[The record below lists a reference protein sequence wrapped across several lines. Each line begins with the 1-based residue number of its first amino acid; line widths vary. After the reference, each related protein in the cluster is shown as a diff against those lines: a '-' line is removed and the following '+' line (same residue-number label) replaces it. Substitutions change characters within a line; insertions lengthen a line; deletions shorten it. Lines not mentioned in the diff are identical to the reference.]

1 MRVVN
6 LIRVPA
12 RVERRLVTMPV
23 TMRTP
28 ITPTFWH
35 HAEPPGRASLA
46 PFCFTALR
54 DQTGPGLC
62 LWVTRFPR
70 QSEPTSARLK
80 AFAAF
85 CIRPGL
91 GLRFV
96 PLGSVVRLVLLRTAR
111 PSFTWP
117 NFPRFMLP
125 EGHCRRSRFAPAQTS
140 SVLASE
146 NPSASPARPFSP
158 VPRPR
163 FTAPLSVAPISP
175 RCLLLSR
182 NRSAT
187 PFPHATP
194 TP

>member
-1 MRVVN
+1 MRVPV
-6 LIRVPA
+6 

-62 LWVTRFPR
+62 LWATRFPR

-85 CIRPGL
+85 CIRPAL
-91 GLRFV
+91 AFDSSPSA
-96 PLGSVVRLVLLRTAR
+96 PLSDSTGFACAAR

-146 NPSASPARPFSP
+146 NPSASPALPFSP
-158 VPRPR
+158 VLRHR
-163 FTAPLSVAPISP
+163 FTAPLSVAPISA
-175 RCLLLSR
+175 RCDTLSR